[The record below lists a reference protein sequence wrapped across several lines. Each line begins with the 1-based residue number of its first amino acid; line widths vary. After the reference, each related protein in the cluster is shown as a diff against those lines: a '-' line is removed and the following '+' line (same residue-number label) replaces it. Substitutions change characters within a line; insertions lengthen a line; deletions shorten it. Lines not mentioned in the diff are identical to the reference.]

1 MLLDIVGVVVPIL
14 GMFTKAKKYFEIGS
28 KVLEGANQIRN

>member
-14 GMFTKAKKYFEIGS
+14 GMFTKAKKYFEFGS